1 MVVASL
7 TAREVGVNLYLPQT
21 RPEDALPVKDNG
33 AGSVGYPD
41 YPTMPLDRENSRD
54 DLRSKILHYLYLLL
68 KHKYVVAAIVCVFL
82 FAAVIVTLEMQ
93 KIYSATTTI
102 KIDQYVPQ
110 VFKTQTA
117 QTGQSNDDTLETQLE
132 LIRSRTVA
140 VRVATALQLAQSN
153 FIQAPRPSLFK
164 RLFGGGSSADPRI
177 PDVKA
182 VEADREMAVGQVMGG
197 LSVQPVGQSAIVRI
211 SYSNPDPGWAQR
223 ISIAVAEEFAKMTLD
238 MRFSTSRYAR
248 DFLQEQLDAQKLKL
262 EDSEKKV
269 INYAQKEGI
278 FNVDSKQPE
287 VDSELQTVQNAYS
300 NAVTNRLA
308 LEGTWRQADTGDN
321 NSLPQVM
328 ADGLIQSGRT
338 KLAQLRADYQDKLTT
353 LKPAFPEMMA
363 LQSQINETEKDI
375 RAQIGRIKGA
385 ISDQYQAAVANEKAL
400 SDKLS
405 QLKAEAMDLRSRS
418 VQYTI
423 LMREA
428 DTNRSLYDGLL
439 QQFRELGVTSDAQSN
454 NVSVIDKAELPG
466 GPVSPSLYKNLLLAF
481 ALAVAAAT
489 ATVWLIEL
497 LDDTFKSVEDIEERL
512 RLPVLG
518 VIPFYRDPNGKRS
531 AISEVTEDLSSPL
544 AESYR
549 SLRTAIQFSTAEGA
563 PRALLVTS
571 ARAGEGKSTTA
582 ISLAIKE

>member
-1 MVVASL
+1 MNV
-7 TAREVGVNLYLPQT
+7 YLPQT
-21 RPEDALPVKDNG
+21 RSDETLPVKEDGGG
-33 AGSVGYPD
+33 ALAYPD
-41 YPTMPLDRENSRD
+41 YPTLPLDRENSQD
-54 DLRSKILHYLYLLL
+54 DLRSKIIHYLYLLL
-68 KHKYVVAAIVCVFL
+68 KHKYLVAAIVCVFL
-82 FAAVIVTLEMQ
+82 FAGVIVTLQMQ

-110 VFKTQTA
+110 VFKTQAT
-117 QTGQSNDDTLETQLE
+117 QTEQSSDDTLETQLE

-140 VRVATALQLAQSN
+140 ERVATALQLAQSD
-153 FIQAPRPSLFK
+153 FLKPPKPSVFK
-164 RLFGGGSSADPRI
+164 RLFGGGSSADPPI
-177 PDVKA
+177 PDAEA
-182 VEADREMAVGQVMGG
+182 VEARRDMAVGLVMGG

-211 SYSNPDPGWAQR
+211 AYSNPDPGWAQR
-223 ISIAVAEEFAKMTLD
+223 VSIAVAEEFAKMTLD
-238 MRFSTSRYAR
+238 MRFSASKYAR

-269 INYAQKEGI
+269 IDYAQKEGI

-308 LEGTWRQADTGDN
+308 LEGTWRQANTGDD

-328 ADGLIQSGRT
+328 ADGLIASGRT

-353 LKPAFPEMMA
+353 LKPAFPEMVA

-375 RAQIGRIKGA
+375 RAQIGRIKAA

-405 QLKAEAMDLRSRS
+405 QLKAQAMDLRSCS

-439 QQFRELGVTSDAQSN
+439 QQFRELGVASDAQSN
-454 NVSVIDKAELPG
+454 NVSVIDKAEFPG
-466 GPVSPSLYKNLLLAF
+466 ARCRRRF
-481 ALAVAAAT
+481 AA
-489 ATVWLIEL
+489 IS
-497 LDDTFKSVEDIEERL
+497 FG
-512 RLPVLG
+512 RLP
-518 VIPFYRDPNGKRS
+518 
-531 AISEVTEDLSSPL
+531 
-544 AESYR
+544 
-549 SLRTAIQFSTAEGA
+549 
-563 PRALLVTS
+563 
-571 ARAGEGKSTTA
+571 
-582 ISLAIKE
+582 